1 VAGSYKFIEAVSV
14 TSLQEA
20 VNSFVA
26 DNPDFRV
33 INITYAA
40 GTGFVATLE
49 KEMPEATRQR
59 AA

>member
-1 VAGSYKFIEAVSV
+1 VASR
-14 TSLQEA
+14 QDA

-26 DNPDFRV
+26 NNPDFKV
-33 INITYAA
+33 INITFAA

-49 KEMPEATRQR
+49 KELPEAAKSR